1 MTKGEAGIWE
11 KEPGN
16 LKRDIKVSWGTING
30 STWLEYRMHERL
42 EVEVRGCVL
51 D

>member
-16 LKRDIKVSWGTING
+16 LKRDIKMSLGNHK
-30 STWLEYRMHERL
+30 WLNIDG
-42 EVEVRGCVL
+42 V
-51 D
+51 